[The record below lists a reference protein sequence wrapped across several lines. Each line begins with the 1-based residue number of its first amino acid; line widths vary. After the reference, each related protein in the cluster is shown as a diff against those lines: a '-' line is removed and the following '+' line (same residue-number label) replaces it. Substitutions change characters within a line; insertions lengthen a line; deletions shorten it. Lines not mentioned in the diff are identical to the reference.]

1 MARSPT
7 SSPGLRPRSS
17 SSTLPNRFPSRQST
31 RIITPAKIHGN
42 YIRTSN
48 DNCRSSRQGTQ
59 DTSEINLGPSTQ
71 NTPIKKRRKQ
81 VSGPSTCTISQSSK
95 SRKRPTV
102 SKQNADKHQRVENPE
117 FNQGLTSESD
127 PDEDTRFMDLTQNS
141 DQENA
146 KITAKAQSKKTQGD
160 ILSEFDCINLYFFP
174 PDYDRDQTT
183 GPKLCYKCKWCLHI
197 YKKGPHTRSNLYKH
211 RDGAAGHAP
220 CKERNRAIKNRARLP
235 VTVKE
240 KDAQT
245 KKQAALDKLVG
256 SSNFENRTL
265 NQILVMWLM
274 ESVLPWIRLKDA
286 LLSISFSY
294 ARDNV
299 KLYSC
304 TWAATE
310 AHRLYINLQKKV
322 ISSLAVRY
330 HP

>member
-1 MARSPT
+1 
-7 SSPGLRPRSS
+7 
-17 SSTLPNRFPSRQST
+17 
-31 RIITPAKIHGN
+31 
-42 YIRTSN
+42 
-48 DNCRSSRQGTQ
+48 
-59 DTSEINLGPSTQ
+59 
-71 NTPIKKRRKQ
+71 
-81 VSGPSTCTISQSSK
+81 
-95 SRKRPTV
+95 
-102 SKQNADKHQRVENPE
+102 
-117 FNQGLTSESD
+117 
-127 PDEDTRFMDLTQNS
+127 
-141 DQENA
+141 
-146 KITAKAQSKKTQGD
+146 
-160 ILSEFDCINLYFFP
+160 
-174 PDYDRDQTT
+174 
-183 GPKLCYKCKWCLHI
+183 
-197 YKKGPHTRSNLYKH
+197 
-211 RDGAAGHAP
+211 
-220 CKERNRAIKNRARLP
+220 
-235 VTVKE
+235 VKE

-274 ESVLPWIRLKDA
+274 ESALPWIRLKDA

>member
-81 VSGPSTCTISQSSK
+81 VSGPSTRTISQSSK

-174 PDYDRDQTT
+174 PDYDRDQELDEEGDQGLGKDTDLNKET
-183 GPKLCYKCKWCLHI
+183 KSPDNSSGSGQKLLAI
-197 YKKGPHTRSNLYKH
+197 LKKIDFVIQRITSSASK
-211 RDGAAGHAP
+211 
-220 CKERNRAIKNRARLP
+220 RLEFD
-235 VTVKE
+235 VWL
-240 KDAQT
+240 
-245 KKQAALDKLVG
+245 KKLDKNG
-256 SSNFENRTL
+256 
-265 NQILVMWLM
+265 
-274 ESVLPWIRLKDA
+274 P
-286 LLSISFSY
+286 
-294 ARDNV
+294 
-299 KLYSC
+299 
-304 TWAATE
+304 
-310 AHRLYINLQKKV
+310 NL
-322 ISSLAVRY
+322 IAEY
-330 HP
+330 GI